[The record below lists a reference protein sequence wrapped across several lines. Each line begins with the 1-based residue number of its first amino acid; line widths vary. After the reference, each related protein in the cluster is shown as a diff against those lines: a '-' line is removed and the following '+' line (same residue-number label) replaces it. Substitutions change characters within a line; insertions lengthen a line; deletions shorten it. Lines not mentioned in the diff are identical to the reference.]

1 MSATQPELRTWLP
14 LMRERKAADYL
25 TEEKG
30 LPTTAKTLRNQRHQR
45 RGPKCEY
52 YGSMVLY
59 RKTVLDDYAE
69 NEALQPESSRRP
81 YAPPRTRSNGTD
93 AVIRAGRNRPAM
105 S

>member
-1 MSATQPELRTWLP
+1 MTIQPQLRMFPP

-25 TEEKG
+25 TDEKG

-69 NEALQPESSRRP
+69 NEALQPESP
-81 YAPPRTRSNGTD
+81 AARTRRLAREST
-93 AVIRAGRNRPAM
+93 RRTQTSELAGADEP
-105 S
+105 